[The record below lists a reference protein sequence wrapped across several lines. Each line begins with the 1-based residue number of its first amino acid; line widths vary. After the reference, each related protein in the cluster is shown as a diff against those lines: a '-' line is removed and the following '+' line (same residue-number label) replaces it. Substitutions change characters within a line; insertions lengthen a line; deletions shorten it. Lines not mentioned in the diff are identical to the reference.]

1 MRFIILFLS
10 AEYMLTNIEDFIAL
24 IPIGDFNLL
33 TYYYYLPVVYG
44 EYLSITLHINH
55 ILYVLILSY
64 VLEKLI
70 PKTYILK
77 PNAIQSF

>member
-1 MRFIILFLS
+1 MRFIILFLLV
-10 AEYMLTNIEDFIAL
+10 EYILTNIEGFIVL

-33 TYYYYLPVVYG
+33 TYYYYLPAMYG
-44 EYLSITLHINH
+44 EYLELTIHINH

-70 PKTYILK
+70 PKTYLLK

>member
-1 MRFIILFLS
+1 MRFIILFLL
-10 AEYMLTNIEDFIAL
+10 AEYILTNIEGFIVL

-33 TYYYYLPVVYG
+33 TYYYYLPAMYS
-44 EYLSITLHINH
+44 EYLELTIHINH

-70 PKTYILK
+70 PKTYLLK

>member
-1 MRFIILFLS
+1 MRFIILFLL
-10 AEYMLTNIEDFIAL
+10 AEYILTNIEGFIVL
-24 IPIGDFNLL
+24 IPIGDFNVL
-33 TYYYYLPVVYG
+33 TYYYYLPAMYG
-44 EYLSITLHINH
+44 EYLELTLHINH

-70 PKTYILK
+70 PKTYLLK

>member
-1 MRFIILFLS
+1 MRFIILFLL
-10 AEYMLTNIEDFIAL
+10 AEYILTNIEGFIVL

-33 TYYYYLPVVYG
+33 TYYYYLPAIYG
-44 EYLSITLHINH
+44 ECLELTIHINH

-70 PKTYILK
+70 PKYT
-77 PNAIQSF
+77 S

>member
-1 MRFIILFLS
+1 MRFIILFLL
-10 AEYMLTNIEDFIAL
+10 AEYILTNIEGFIVL
-24 IPIGDFNLL
+24 IPIGDFNVL
-33 TYYYYLPVVYG
+33 TYYYYLPAMYG
-44 EYLSITLHINH
+44 EYLELTLHINH

-70 PKTYILK
+70 PKTFLLK

>member
-33 TYYYYLPVVYG
+33 TYYYYLPAVYG
-44 EYLSITLHINH
+44 EYLSITL
-55 ILYVLILSY
+55 
-64 VLEKLI
+64 
-70 PKTYILK
+70 LK
-77 PNAIQSF
+77 GLAE